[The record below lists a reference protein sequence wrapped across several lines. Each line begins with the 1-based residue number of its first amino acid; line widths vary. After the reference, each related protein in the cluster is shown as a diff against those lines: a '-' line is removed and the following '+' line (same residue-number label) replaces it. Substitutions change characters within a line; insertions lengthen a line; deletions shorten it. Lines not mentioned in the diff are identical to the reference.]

1 MYLPIK
7 YYTKA
12 SLYSDTQ
19 FIMDESF
26 VQRLFEKE
34 KMEFKEDLQ
43 NYTDEVKKEEFIRYK
58 IKKNEQNYKLE
69 KRENTLFEKVLAST
83 TIQSEFI
90 LLKPLSDI
98 VENYSELRKMFE
110 EHKDIK
116 DKTFYYITKAKY
128 GDNPEHWFLTIQ
140 KSKDIYVIDPLSS
153 TERRDFFDAFI
164 GGLSQ
169 FNYYRNSQRLQYSSG
184 VCEIF
189 TVKLAFYLARLES
202 FNIINSQFK
211 GVFINKKSEAE
222 LLKEQQPNSVMFNQL
237 HPVLVNA
244 LNEFSFGKFVS
255 KDDISLDLRIK
266 NLVEQRTR
274 LMDDSLRLIQFKPK
288 TSFAQFLVRDL
299 NLSLKV
305 IEELDKQYTIVN
317 SKNELNKTNL
327 IRAVK
332 ELLNITDDDKR
343 TEYITILVDNTSLKY
358 GGCTEDYNSEMY
370 KNINQEEFEE
380 VTTTIN
386 KVLFEKTKD
395 MTKRLLG
402 IGYIDFSNPYTS
414 LKAGHM
420 YFEALRYQQVLEDMR
435 ESEEENYRN
444 SNPETFKLEYI

>member
-1 MYLPIK
+1 
-7 YYTKA
+7 
-12 SLYSDTQ
+12 
-19 FIMDESF
+19 
-26 VQRLFEKE
+26 
-34 KMEFKEDLQ
+34 
-43 NYTDEVKKEEFIRYK
+43 
-58 IKKNEQNYKLE
+58 
-69 KRENTLFEKVLAST
+69 
-83 TIQSEFI
+83 
-90 LLKPLSDI
+90 
-98 VENYSELRKMFE
+98 
-110 EHKDIK
+110 
-116 DKTFYYITKAKY
+116 
-128 GDNPEHWFLTIQ
+128 
-140 KSKDIYVIDPLSS
+140 
-153 TERRDFFDAFI
+153 
-164 GGLSQ
+164 
-169 FNYYRNSQRLQYSSG
+169 
-184 VCEIF
+184 
-189 TVKLAFYLARLES
+189 
-202 FNIINSQFK
+202 
-211 GVFINKKSEAE
+211 
-222 LLKEQQPNSVMFNQL
+222 
-237 HPVLVNA
+237 
-244 LNEFSFGKFVS
+244 
-255 KDDISLDLRIK
+255 
-266 NLVEQRTR
+266 
-274 LMDDSLRLIQFKPK
+274 MDDSLRLIQFKPK

-358 GGCTEDYNSEMY
+358 GSCTEDYNSEMY
-370 KNINQEEFEE
+370 KNINQEELEE